1 LTNDNRVNAASRLL
15 EIAQELRCLSR
26 MQIGDPTTAIEL
38 VELSERV
45 ARIGRKL
52 SGGLASR

>member
-1 LTNDNRVNAASRLL
+1 MTNDNRVSAASRLL
-15 EIAQELRCLSR
+15 QIAQELRCLSR
-26 MQIGDPTTAIEL
+26 VQIGDPTTAIEL

-52 SGGLASR
+52 NGGPAFP